1 MNFFIGVADGVGG
14 WRAYGIDPGEFSMHL
29 MRTCERLVK
38 LGRYTPNNPS
48 DLLARSYYELL
59 HHKKAILGNEI
70 DKFNLENKCY
80 IKQNNILRY
89 VKLKIKKHKFNNT
102 AFPCE

>member
-1 MNFFIGVADGVGG
+1 MIKCDFFVTCEFHFIGVADGVGG

-38 LGRYTPNNPS
+38 LGRFTPNNPS

-59 HHKKAILGNEI
+59 HHKKAILG
-70 DKFNLENKCY
+70 KFLYYAFSVRFNLEDLFDLRWIVNKNY
-80 IKQNNILRY
+80 
-89 VKLKIKKHKFNNT
+89 F
-102 AFPCE
+102 